1 MTRWLEKGIVVI
13 RKLLVGAAMATAFVG
28 GQAQAVTFN
37 LVNTGG
43 AEAGTRARLGF
54 DIAAAYWS
62 SVLTNDSVV
71 NLEIGFESL
80 GAGILGS
87 TGSNRAD
94 ISLATVQNALRTT
107 GNSAIDRQAMTTLD
121 GQITKGS
128 ISAITNGPSLPNG
141 DGVDT
146 RTLEWDDDGSQNN
159 SYIYGNTSLYRAIGL
174 TTNEYTGESFAD
186 DIDGSVTFSSNFSFD
201 FDPTDGLT
209 ANSFDFIGVAVHEIG
224 HALGFVSGV
233 DLYDI
238 YGGPYGPYASEN
250 GFSFDNPGGG
260 LMSVLDLFRYSADV
274 RDVAP
279 GSGPVLDWS
288 VTDANT
294 IALGGN
300 PYFSIDGGATQ
311 LFGDSRYSTGSY
323 NGDGQQASH
332 WKDKGGCTGQ
342 IGIMDPN
349 FCRQQDGEVTGSDLA
364 AFDAMGWNVNF
375 NVLGN
380 PNYVSTTADM
390 YRAFAGTVPE
400 PSTWAMMIGGFGI
413 VGGAMRRRRSTTTVT
428 FA

>member
-1 MTRWLEKGIVVI
+1 MI

-43 AEAGTRARLGF
+43 AEVGTQARLGF

-71 NLEIGFESL
+71 NLNIGFQSL
-80 GAGILGS
+80 ASGVLGS
-87 TGSNRAD
+87 TGSTRAD
-94 ISLATVQNALRTT
+94 VRLSTVQNALRNT
-107 GNSAIDRQAMTTLD
+107 GTSALDRQAMSVLD
-121 GQITKGS
+121 SQITNGA
-128 ISAITNGPSLPNG
+128 ISAITNGPGAANG
-141 DGVDT
+141 NGVNT
-146 RTLEWDDDGSQNN
+146 ATLEWDNDGSENN
-159 SYIYGNTSLYRAIGL
+159 RYIYGNTSLYRAMGL
-174 TTNEYTGESFAD
+174 TTDEFQNTSFANVS
-186 DIDGSVTFSSNFSFD
+186 DGSVTFSSNFSFD

-233 DLYDI
+233 DLYDV
-238 YGGPYGPYASEN
+238 YGGPNGPSAAS
-250 GFSFDNPGGG
+250 GRTFSFDNPGGG

-274 RDVAP
+274 RGVAP
-279 GSGPVLDWS
+279 GSGPALDWS
-288 VTDANT
+288 VTNANT

-311 LFGDSRYSTGSY
+311 LFGDSRYSTGRY

-349 FCRQQDGEVTGSDLA
+349 FCRQQDGEVTASDLA
-364 AFDAMGWNVNF
+364 AFDAMGWNINF
-375 NVLGN
+375 DVLRN
-380 PNYVSTTADM
+380 PGYLATTADM
-390 YRAFAGTVPE
+390 YRAFNSAVPE

-428 FA
+428 YA